1 MQMGLLGAVLTFAG
15 HPLFLWHL
23 TTTQVWGLSPLRD
36 QQLGGTLMWVPGIAL
51 FLFAALRSLSRL
63 WTALNVEKPA

>member
-1 MQMGLLGAVLTFAG
+1 M
-15 HPLFLWHL
+15 FLRHL

-36 QQLGGTLMWVPGIAL
+36 QQLGGTLMWVPGIVL

-63 WTALNVEKPA
+63 WIALNIERRA